1 MSYNLDDINS
11 WKKQEKTNDSKV
23 YEANFRV
30 IDEVVESG
38 HIRSTPVI
46 EFKSKHNKHRL
57 QVIRLDYFTFNNF
70 PELQEEFGEYYKSL
84 YDGSMEDA
92 DKTVRNILIYH
103 GFYKLK
109 ICKIASREQL
119 NTVLSNLKT
128 DLLVKVIKYLES
140 KGCFQDWR
148 KDTDKK
154 EISIVNNV
162 ENDVKDKLF
171 LDKLNKLEEE
181 NKKKDA
187 QIQELIAL
195 MKSQQQKP
203 VDTSITE
210 DGPVDTSITEDG
222 TETTEEDSQ
231 KINTEQE

>member
-11 WKKQEKTNDSKV
+11 WKKQEKTKDSNV

-30 IDEVVESG
+30 IDEVVDSG

-57 QVIRLDYFTFNNF
+57 QVVRLDYFTFNNF
-70 PELQEEFGEYYKSL
+70 PELQKEFNEYYKSL

-92 DKTVRNILIYH
+92 EGIVKNILISH

-109 ICKIASREQL
+109 ICKITSREKL
-119 NTVLSNLKT
+119 NTALNSIQT
-128 DLLVKVIKYLES
+128 ELLVKVIKYLES

-148 KDTDKK
+148 KQTDKK
-154 EISIVNNV
+154 EIINITNSN
-162 ENDVKDKLF
+162 ESDVKDKLF
-171 LDKLNKLEEE
+171 LDKLNKLEED

-187 QIQELIAL
+187 QIEELIAL
-195 MKSQQQKP
+195 MKSQQQNL
-203 VDTSITE
+203 VDTSVVVDDSTDTNKQDSE
-210 DGPVDTSITEDG
+210 QVDTS
-222 TETTEEDSQ
+222 
-231 KINTEQE
+231 QE

>member
-11 WKKQEKTNDSKV
+11 WKKQEKTKDSKV

-30 IDEVVESG
+30 IEEVVESG
-38 HIRSTPVI
+38 HIRQTPVV

-57 QVIRLDYFTFNNF
+57 QVVRLDYFTFNNF

-181 NKKKDA
+181 NKKKDT
-187 QIQELIAL
+187 QIEELISL
-195 MKSQQQKP
+195 VKSQQQEAIEKAEESRI
-203 VDTSITE
+203 DNDSNDNSKSETE
-210 DGPVDTSITEDG
+210 NNE
-222 TETTEEDSQ
+222 
-231 KINTEQE
+231 